1 MEKIRKEER
10 KGCLQV
16 SGLKAPAIV
25 KAAETELITN
35 ILYMLMED
43 KVITEAEYK
52 KIVNK
57 DMGKQY
63 GTGK

>member
-1 MEKIRKEER
+1 MAYIKNETKQVVYQSSSKEKT
-10 KGCLQV
+10 
-16 SGLKAPAIV
+16 PAIF
-25 KAAETELITN
+25 
-35 ILYMLMED
+35 MPMED

-52 KIVNK
+52 EIVNK

>member
-1 MEKIRKEER
+1 M
-10 KGCLQV
+10 QV
-16 SGLKAPAIV
+16 SGLKAPAIAKV
-25 KAAETELITN
+25 AETELITN

-52 KIVNK
+52 EIVNK

>member
-10 KGCLQV
+10 KGCLQL
-16 SGLKAPAIV
+16 SGLKASAIA

-52 KIVNK
+52 EIVNK